1 MDSYLCTN
9 IPIKMI
15 SYTDTDGKITPMRF
29 QFTDADGSTVMVKIE
44 RIISSDQPSSKIGAF
59 FECAATF
66 YGVEKRFKLYYSS
79 MSRRWCLQRI
89 AG

>member
-1 MDSYLCTN
+1 MWWNRNKAYYSPNGDLLAAHTY
-9 IPIKMI
+9 
-15 SYTDTDGKITPMRF
+15 
-29 QFTDADGSTVMVKIE
+29 ADGSTVMVKIE

-79 MSRRWCLQRI
+79 MSRRWSLQRI